1 MLTQAYNVLHEQL
14 TKNLAEQDFYK
25 RICTEVSI
33 KDKVVL
39 QLQHPS
45 AITEK
50 QTAKEVYPERA
61 QNDIDKEY
69 EPLIALSFSF
79 SMKNDKEQLEKFK
92 ARTDF
97 GDFREIKDFGARMYA
112 MDFGTD
118 IAMATEKS
126 VDIVKDIYEIDKAK
140 RLKIITYDIESGE
153 VYGKK
158 TITQP
163 VKVDGVAMRV
173 VEEKKESTPIKTEM
187 SEKGTLLEDLS
198 EFMKWSIGTMV
209 VLFLIGILIH
219 TNRKYNQENNIYTN
233 SENVTIS
240 EETPDESIEKT
251 EQNKKEDAQSKIE
264 IIGKWRELD
273 NGASYVWQLEKDK
286 STDQYKLIQIIQG
299 QHFQELKCTY
309 KKIKRSNEYKLHDVR
324 DGSTSSLKVGTNFYF
339 IPNFDDGS
347 NAILIVEGNK
357 AYLYSNDI
365 NRQVY
370 DYFATLQSIN

>member
-45 AITEK
+45 AITEIR
-50 QTAKEVYPERA
+50 TAKEVFPERA

-112 MDFGTD
+112 IDFGTD
-118 IAMATEKS
+118 IDMATEKS
-126 VDIVKDIYEIDKAK
+126 IDIVKDVYEIDKAK

-153 VYGKK
+153 VYSKK
-158 TITQP
+158 SITLP

-173 VEEKKESTPIKTEM
+173 VEEKKESTPPKKEM

-219 TNRKYNQENNIYTN
+219 TNRKHNQENNIYTN
-233 SENVTIS
+233 SENVIIS

-251 EQNKKEDAQSKIE
+251 EQNKKEDAQPKTE
-264 IIGKWRELD
+264 IIGKWKELD
-273 NGASYVWQLEKDK
+273 NGGSYVWQLEKDK

-324 DGSTSSLKVGTNFYF
+324 DGSTFSLKVGTNYYF
-339 IPNFDDGS
+339 VPNFDDGS
-347 NAILIVEGNK
+347 NAILIVEGNN